1 MFSGGFFVG
10 YNFNM
15 DDKQKVANAV
25 REIARMMVDSP
36 EEVKVE
42 YQILQMSVTYRLT
55 VASSDIGKVIGQQGR
70 IARALRTVIGTVGM
84 KHNVRV
90 NLEIVA

>member
-1 MFSGGFFVG
+1 
-10 YNFNM
+10 M
-15 DDKQKVANAV
+15 DEVQKVADAILQ
-25 REIARMMVDSP
+25 IARMMVDSP

-55 VASSDIGKVIGQQGR
+55 VAPSEIGKVIGQQGR
-70 IARALRTVIGTVGM
+70 IARSLRIIIGTIGM

-90 NLEIVA
+90 NLEIAA